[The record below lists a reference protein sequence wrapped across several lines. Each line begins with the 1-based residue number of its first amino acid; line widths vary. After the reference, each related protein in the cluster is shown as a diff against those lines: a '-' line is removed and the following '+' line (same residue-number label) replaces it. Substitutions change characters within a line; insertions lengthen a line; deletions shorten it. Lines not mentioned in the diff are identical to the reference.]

1 MRARRLAGSVA
12 VAAAVGLFSPPAG
25 ADDTAL
31 GIRAASAGLGLE
43 LTQALDRRVNVR
55 LGGNLFNYKYDVN
68 WDLSNADV
76 GEDVNFDIKLKL
88 RSISLLLDYVPAARG
103 FRLSGGLFYNR
114 NAVLGVGSG
123 TGRITIN
130 DSEYNWLEI
139 NQLETTAH
147 LGRRIAPY
155 LGFGFGNAVGGIARE
170 VTLTFDM
177 GVIFQGTPDVSMR
190 AVRTAAISPALQAD
204 MDAVAEEIAESD
216 LGRFKYYPVVSLGIA
231 VRVR

>member
-1 MRARRLAGSVA
+1 
-12 VAAAVGLFSPPAG
+12 VAAAVLGLLSTPAE

-31 GIRAASAGLGLE
+31 GLRAASAGLGLE
-43 LTQALDRRVNVR
+43 VTQALDRRVNVR
-55 LGGNLFNYKYDVN
+55 LGGNLFNFKYDVGWN
-68 WDLSNADV
+68 LSDADV

-88 RSISLLLDYVPAARG
+88 RSLSLLLDYVPSGHG

-114 NAVLGVGSG
+114 NAVLGVASG

-130 DSEYNWLEI
+130 DSEYDWLEL

-155 LGFGFGNAVGGIARE
+155 LGFGFGNAVGGIAHE
-170 VTLTFDM
+170 VTVTFDM
-177 GVIFQGTPDVSMR
+177 GVIFQGTPEVTMR
-190 AVRTAAISPALQAD
+190 AVRTSAISPALQAD

-216 LGRFKYYPVVSLGIA
+216 LQRFRYYPVVSLGIA
-231 VRVR
+231 FRVR